1 MSLTGNPYID
11 TAIVAYGLFLMGRL
25 SVKNRTEEIIENT
38 VDHLI
43 REGYIKTE
51 YDENG
56 DVILLKASK
65 D

>member
-25 SVKNRTEEIIENT
+25 SVRSRTEEIIENT
-38 VDHLI
+38 IDHLI
-43 REGYIKTE
+43 REGYINTE

-56 DVILLKASK
+56 DVVLLKASK